1 MHIVVVVGVR
11 VVMVGERVVMVVM
24 VVIVVM
30 EVMEAKKADDCFQ
43 LPCRLTK
50 RVLMGFDVI

>member
-1 MHIVVVVGVR
+1 MVVVV
-11 VVMVGERVVMVVM
+11 VGERVV
-24 VVIVVM
+24 IV
-30 EVMEAKKADDCFQ
+30 VMEAKKADDCFQ

>member
-1 MHIVVVVGVR
+1 MHIVVVVGGR
-11 VVMVGERVVMVVM
+11 VVVVGERVVM

-43 LPCRLTK
+43 LLCRLTK
-50 RVLMGFDVI
+50 RVLMGFDAI

>member
-1 MHIVVVVGVR
+1 M
-11 VVMVGERVVMVVM
+11 VMVVM

-43 LPCRLTK
+43 LPCRLTE
-50 RVLMGFDVI
+50 RVLMGFDAI